1 MISFPLGLNE
11 NELEVIFNNDLN
23 FDNNGNVDYMSILNS
38 DIFVMLERKRLT
50 NLALL
55 KSISMAKRNL
65 KANKKQEASNK
76 STD

>member
-65 KANKKQEASNK
+65 KANKKQAASNK